1 MITCRK
7 REEKNGIPGKVLLDC
22 VAGMWIPVLFTAA
35 MEIADNAL
43 GVFMA
48 DTLGAFADAAFKLD
62 FKEGMGSGGVLVLCM
77 AATVFIVPL
86 LEVMGSFSMLRRSL
100 LHDNLVIG
108 QYLAKEPEAAKA
120 WESGELQYQ
129 LEDEPLTMRIWWV
142 RIGSKAL
149 ALPVCAAYLLYRA
162 GSVDR
167 LLTVMLLILAGIRQM
182 VPVLFRNRLAAYDRE
197 EQMYLARRRSYEKDI
212 MANCLSV
219 RLLRIQKPM
228 LERLGC
234 LSEQYYE
241 KSDANRIA
249 WQTVADRSGEFA
261 DKLTQILLVTA
272 GAVMV
277 AMGRI
282 TPGGL
287 AAMLVYFTVMQSLL
301 NHLGEILQNWP
312 LMMNAAAVV
321 EKFYLDQETTAGTPI
336 GHVESISGE
345 EIGAAYSGREVFQ
358 GMDFSLLAGEK
369 IGICG
374 KNGSGKSTF
383 GKILASL
390 SRQYYGKINVN
401 DMSYRTVNL
410 EDWRRLIAYVPQEP
424 WLSGTTVRENIMMGN
439 FEADRE
445 RVERLLYDF
454 GLFPIAD
461 KILSKDNRLSGG
473 ERRKVS
479 VIRGLLKEAELLILD
494 EPSNDL
500 DPESVLL
507 LKKYIG
513 KTTQT
518 VVLISHDKRLLEE
531 MDRCINI

>member
-1 MITCRK
+1 MHQIRTQ
-7 REEKNGIPGKVLLDC
+7 
-22 VAGMWIPVLFTAA
+22 
-35 MEIADNAL
+35 
-43 GVFMA
+43 
-48 DTLGAFADAAFKLD
+48 
-62 FKEGMGSGGVLVLCM
+62 
-77 AATVFIVPL
+77 ATRTR
-86 LEVMGSFSMLRRSL
+86 LR
-100 LHDNLVIG
+100 
-108 QYLAKEPEAAKA
+108 
-120 WESGELQYQ
+120 
-129 LEDEPLTMRIWWV
+129 MR
-142 RIGSKAL
+142 
-149 ALPVCAAYLLYRA
+149 
-162 GSVDR
+162 
-167 LLTVMLLILAGIRQM
+167 
-182 VPVLFRNRLAAYDRE
+182 
-197 EQMYLARRRSYEKDI
+197 
-212 MANCLSV
+212 
-219 RLLRIQKPM
+219 
-228 LERLGC
+228 
-234 LSEQYYE
+234 
-241 KSDANRIA
+241 
-249 WQTVADRSGEFA
+249 
-261 DKLTQILLVTA
+261 LTQTQ
-272 GAVMV
+272 
-277 AMGRI
+277 R
-282 TPGGL
+282 
-287 AAMLVYFTVMQSLL
+287 
-301 NHLGEILQNWP
+301 
-312 LMMNAAAVV
+312 
-321 EKFYLDQETTAGTPI
+321 
-336 GHVESISGE
+336 ISGE

-479 VIRGLLKEAELLILD
+479 VIRGLLKDAELLILD

>member
-1 MITCRK
+1 
-7 REEKNGIPGKVLLDC
+7 
-22 VAGMWIPVLFTAA
+22 
-35 MEIADNAL
+35 
-43 GVFMA
+43 
-48 DTLGAFADAAFKLD
+48 
-62 FKEGMGSGGVLVLCM
+62 
-77 AATVFIVPL
+77 
-86 LEVMGSFSMLRRSL
+86 
-100 LHDNLVIG
+100 
-108 QYLAKEPEAAKA
+108 
-120 WESGELQYQ
+120 
-129 LEDEPLTMRIWWV
+129 
-142 RIGSKAL
+142 
-149 ALPVCAAYLLYRA
+149 
-162 GSVDR
+162 
-167 LLTVMLLILAGIRQM
+167 
-182 VPVLFRNRLAAYDRE
+182 
-197 EQMYLARRRSYEKDI
+197 
-212 MANCLSV
+212 
-219 RLLRIQKPM
+219 
-228 LERLGC
+228 
-234 LSEQYYE
+234 
-241 KSDANRIA
+241 
-249 WQTVADRSGEFA
+249 
-261 DKLTQILLVTA
+261 
-272 GAVMV
+272 MV

-479 VIRGLLKEAELLILD
+479 VIRGGGPYLGASLD
-494 EPSNDL
+494 RAAWLREDG
-500 DPESVLL
+500 DPD
-507 LKKYIG
+507 G
-513 KTTQT
+513 
-518 VVLISHDKRLLEE
+518 R
-531 MDRCINI
+531 